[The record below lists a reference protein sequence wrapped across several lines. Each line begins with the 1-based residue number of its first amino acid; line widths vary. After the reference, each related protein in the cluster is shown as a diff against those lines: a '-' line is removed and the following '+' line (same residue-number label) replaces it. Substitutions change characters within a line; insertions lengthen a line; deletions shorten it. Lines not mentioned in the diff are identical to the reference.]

1 MGYDWVLDSED
12 SHLVWLDLEM
22 TGLEVKRHVI
32 VELATVIT
40 DAELNILATGP
51 SFVIHASEEELSQM
65 GSVVSQMHTA
75 SGLLV
80 AIRASKTTRDFAER
94 ETIRFMKEHIPDD
107 YRPPLCG
114 NSIATDRIFLASQ
127 MPKLHELFHYRSID
141 VTTIKELCRRWY
153 PDALQQ
159 QPQKS
164 ENHRA
169 LEDITESI
177 TELRYYRAKIFR

>member
-1 MGYDWVLDSED
+1 MGYDWMLENEG

-40 DAELNILATGP
+40 DAELKILATGP

-65 GSVVSQMHTA
+65 ESVVSQMHTS

-80 AIRASKTTRDFAER
+80 AIRASMTTRDFAER
-94 ETIRFMKEHIPDD
+94 ETIRFLKEHIPDD

-114 NSIATDRIFLASQ
+114 NSIWTDRIFLSSQ
-127 MPKLHELFHYRSID
+127 MPELHEFFHYRSID

-153 PDALQQ
+153 PDVLQQ
-159 QPQKS
+159 QPPKS

-169 LEDITESI
+169 LEDIMESI